1 MTYVNPAAAARAYQ
15 SLPPPR
21 ALKGEEG
28 ADGAG
33 ATYKLPVRGQGT
45 IGFVLSESEP
55 FTVTALGQPGS
66 PALRWSVDSYSV
78 RLVQVSLVGGETE
91 LLVAPG
97 VGLDA
102 SLACPYWFSF
112 DCHNRLMRYG
122 KGEMRLGTVLASC
135 PLLPLPVQG
144 QPDPW
149 AWVSGIEDVELSGPV
164 AGFVDMW
171 KDPVTIELP
180 MRVVP
185 HDSITMEEMAYGRV
199 TVPASLT
206 PTCQKLYDNVAG
218 ASFVLD
224 TPDFP
229 DFSAAIKA
237 SILDKQNGW
246 CAKVLAKKADEFG
259 EDNPDMTYLRI
270 TLGTNQG
277 ESPGIPFVM
286 EIWPS
291 GNYSPVHNHGGSD
304 AVIRV
309 LHGEITVSLYA
320 FLAPEQTI
328 PFAVKTFVRED
339 VTWISP
345 RLNQV
350 HQLHNLNGDEPCI
363 TIQCYLYSEN
373 EDTHWPFFD
382 YIGDDDIEHFNPNSD
397 ADFLT
402 FKRTMQEEW
411 AKR

>member
-1 MTYVNPAAAARAYQ
+1 MTYVDPAARARAYQ
-15 SLPPPR
+15 SVAAPLR
-21 ALKGEEG
+21 AG
-28 ADGAG
+28 AEADAAA
-33 ATYKLPVRGQGT
+33 ATYKLPVKGQGT
-45 IGFVLSESEP
+45 IGFAISQSSP
-55 FTVTALGQPGS
+55 FEVTARAGFGS
-66 PALRWSVDSYSV
+66 PALRWTIGSYEAV
-78 RLVQVSLVGGETE
+78 LEAVSIEGEATE
-91 LLVAPG
+91 LLKVPG

-112 DCHNRLMRYG
+112 DCHNRLIRYG
-122 KGEMRLGTVLASC
+122 KGEMRLGTMLASRELER
-135 PLLPLPVQG
+135 PKGG

-149 AWVSGIEDVELSGPV
+149 AWLSGIEEVEASAPV
-164 AGFVDMW
+164 AGFVDLW

-185 HDSITMEEMAYGRV
+185 HDMITMEDIAYGRV

-206 PTCQKLYDNVAG
+206 ATCQKLYDNVAG
-218 ASFVLD
+218 ARFILD

-237 SILDKQNGW
+237 SILDKQGW
-246 CAKVLAKKADEFG
+246 CAKVLEEKANEFG
-259 EDNPDMTYLRI
+259 QYNPEMTYLRI

-291 GNYSPVHNHGGSD
+291 GNYSPIHNHGGSD

-309 LHGEITVSLYA
+309 LHGEINVSLYP
-320 FLAPEQTI
+320 FLAPEQQTA
-328 PFAVKTFVRED
+328 FAAKTFVKED

-350 HQLHNLNGDEPCI
+350 HQLRNLDPDEPCI
-363 TIQCYLYSEN
+363 TIQCYLYSDDN
-373 EDTHWPFFD
+373 ETHWPYFD
-382 YIGDDDIEHFNPNSD
+382 YLGDGDIKHFDPNSD

-402 FKRTMQEEW
+402 FKQKMKEEW
-411 AKR
+411 AGR